1 MNRMIGIAEHNWS
14 DRQLEEIF
22 TLMKWPLQLQP
33 ILYQQTYHLPQIFTP
48 EQLPVLRKFIDK
60 LNAECLTLL
69 KIRLDALKKRHN
81 LPE

>member
-1 MNRMIGIAEHNWS
+1 MIDIAEHNWS

-22 TLMKWPLQLQP
+22 TLMKWPLKLQP
-33 ILYQQTYHLPQIFTP
+33 IGYQQSYHLMEIFTP

-69 KIRLDALKKRHN
+69 RIRADFLMRHKK
-81 LPE
+81 